1 MWQRL
6 IRLMDT
12 RIRETEGGRA
22 MKLTV
27 HFEKPGCAD
36 GIYQIRGRGYL
47 AAELF
52 WSNENGILEDYTA
65 FACIPLGLGGEGV
78 FHFRGGR
85 AIPPEASSV
94 TARAVDGSLT
104 RWEEASTP
112 IPMDFRRF
120 AGRVERKAQTA
131 EENVQIVE
139 REAETAWRKIQTAER
154 NAQTAEM
161 KVCIMS
167 DLHLT
172 NKAGRLKWALGQAK
186 GADLVLLLGDLVN
199 DGLPEQFQLFSQCL
213 EEALPDTPVLAVAGN
228 HDFPRYPLPL
238 AGEKR
243 GDFLGLFEQMA
254 QKAESL
260 GVNLEMDPRGG
271 FCAQAGGIQIIGLHG
286 AGNWRKLRLEKD
298 GQLAFLEE
306 SLRGKSGGNLQVK
319 QGWNVQGS
327 LHENPEPSRLMRLIL
342 CHAPLLN
349 HNPQRKQGQSQP
361 YFGGDRAL
369 QELLDGQ
376 ENFLFLSGHTH
387 LSPNLYQGCAEIL
400 PGNRIY
406 MNVGSTCPCEMKT
419 AEPLVLE
426 EWREPVMTELIF
438 DGDAVSLVSRSLV
451 TGKKFAR
458 GYYRQEGGSV

>member
-1 MWQRL
+1 MRKAWQRL

-65 FACIPLGLGGEGV
+65 FACIPLGPGGEGV

-94 TARAVDGSLT
+94 TVRAVDGSLT

-112 IPMDFRRF
+112 VPMDFRSF
-120 AGRVERKAQTA
+120 PRVPEG
-131 EENVQIVE
+131 
-139 REAETAWRKIQTAER
+139 KI
-154 NAQTAEM
+154 
-161 KVCIMS
+161 CIMS

-172 NKAGRLKWALGQAK
+172 SKAGRLKWVLGQAK

-260 GVNLEMDPRGG
+260 GVKLEMDPRGG
-271 FCAQAGGIQIIGLHG
+271 FCTQTGGIQIIGLHG

-306 SLRGKSGGNLQVK
+306 KLRD
-319 QGWNVQGS
+319 
-327 LHENPEPSRLMRLIL
+327 NPEASRPMRLIL

-369 QELLDGQ
+369 QELLDDQ

-438 DGDAVSLVSRSLV
+438 EGDTVSLVSRSLV
-451 TGKKFAR
+451 TRKKFAR

>member
-1 MWQRL
+1 
-6 IRLMDT
+6 
-12 RIRETEGGRA
+12 
-22 MKLTV
+22 
-27 HFEKPGCAD
+27 
-36 GIYQIRGRGYL
+36 
-47 AAELF
+47 
-52 WSNENGILEDYTA
+52 
-65 FACIPLGLGGEGV
+65 
-78 FHFRGGR
+78 
-85 AIPPEASSV
+85 
-94 TARAVDGSLT
+94 
-104 RWEEASTP
+104 
-112 IPMDFRRF
+112 
-120 AGRVERKAQTA
+120 
-131 EENVQIVE
+131 
-139 REAETAWRKIQTAER
+139 
-154 NAQTAEM
+154 
-161 KVCIMS
+161 MS

-172 NKAGRLKWALGQAK
+172 SKAGRLKWVLGQAK
-186 GADLVLLLGDLVN
+186 GADLVLMLGDLVN

-271 FCAQAGGIQIIGLHG
+271 FCALAGGIQIIGLHG

-306 SLRGKSGGNLQVK
+306 K
-319 QGWNVQGS
+319 
-327 LHENPEPSRLMRLIL
+327 LHENPEPSQPMRLIL
-342 CHAPLLN
+342 CHAPLLD